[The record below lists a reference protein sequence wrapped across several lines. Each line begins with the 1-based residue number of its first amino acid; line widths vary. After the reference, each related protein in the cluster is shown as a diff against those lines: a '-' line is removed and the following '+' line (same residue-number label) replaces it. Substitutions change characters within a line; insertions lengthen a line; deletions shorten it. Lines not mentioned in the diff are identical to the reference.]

1 MISQSSYVENRN
13 ALDNKIHFML
23 WFEVSAKIRVR
34 DQQALDVCKK
44 LIAKLLSTK
53 IAKLR
58 TVTVQLLVCT
68 YTP

>member
-13 ALDNKIHFML
+13 ALDNKIHFMF
-23 WFEVSAKIRVR
+23 WFEVRAKIRVR
-34 DQQALDVCKK
+34 DQQASDVCKK
-44 LIAKLLSTK
+44 RIAKLLSTK